1 VIGVS
6 GAVVKRI
13 HEIGNGTGV
22 VSATRA
28 LAITTDLAACLPIGA
43 PCYSQRCVAGP
54 SLGDAIPQ
62 RLPRYFFQLR
72 MACNKAWEW
81 MESPFDL
88 AVDRNKQQFRTD
100 GIDSSISF
108 PGRQRAGTIAV
119 MTKEIAGMRALE
131 KSTR

>member
-1 VIGVS
+1 
-6 GAVVKRI
+6 
-13 HEIGNGTGV
+13 
-22 VSATRA
+22 
-28 LAITTDLAACLPIGA
+28 
-43 PCYSQRCVAGP
+43 
-54 SLGDAIPQ
+54 
-62 RLPRYFFQLR
+62 
-72 MACNKAWEW
+72 